1 MEIVDLIR
9 IIGLTKN
16 CSSTTGKL
24 VGNNKPYQKFKNKG
38 KNCMTRGIK
47 NKDSRRKV
55 YSLNEGKA

>member
-38 KNCMTRGIK
+38 KIVIMDDKKILLK
-47 NKDSRRKV
+47 RKIN
-55 YSLNEGKA
+55 YTQIF